1 MPRAGGT
8 EEITRFSDTFS
19 KTCKTDKQ
27 NCHADCSFSD
37 FSFFLQEMKNQAQIW
52 ETKTPQ

>member
-1 MPRAGGT
+1 MPQAGGT